1 MKKFIAEDRS
11 GYRNEISRRLH
22 DRFYNFDYLLLRDIF
37 INSMEMRNPYVNI
50 SVKDLIFIYN
60 SLVEKGENIYIPEHE
75 NDEDP
80 L

>member
-1 MKKFIAEDRS
+1 
-11 GYRNEISRRLH
+11 
-22 DRFYNFDYLLLRDIF
+22 
-37 INSMEMRNPYVNI
+37 MEMRNPYVNI